1 MFSKHR
7 QRYTSPCVLQET
19 EVMLERAFLG
29 GSVVDNLNKAGVYTK
44 AQDVEEINYESGDF
58 NFKWE

>member
-1 MFSKHR
+1 
-7 QRYTSPCVLQET
+7 
-19 EVMLERAFLG
+19 MLERAFLG